1 MGANV
6 CQHVALRVGDLD
18 RAARFY
24 IDAFGGRY
32 LAMPFVIEDPEME
45 GLFGGHAGLK
55 VKVCILGFDEGVIEL
70 FQFLEPSRPTAPEG
84 PDPKHA
90 DALVRAGGGR
100 GDCPGPGRG
109 ARGEAGAADGGL
121 ERVQVLYCY
130 DLDGNVFE
138 MLDSSMEDTAERTFE
153 SVPRGEA
160 AGGVASTSPW
170 RSARLVR
177 RLTTFHR
184 KQHRCETPHY

>member
-1 MGANV
+1 MGTNV

-70 FQFLEPSRPTAPEG
+70 FQFLEPSRPTAPE
-84 PDPKHA
+84 DPTRSMLMHW
-90 DALVRAGGGR
+90 
-100 GDCPGPGRG
+100 C
-109 ARGEAGAADGGL
+109 
-121 ERVQVLYCY
+121 VQVEDVETALARVEALGAKPVQPMGDWNGSKFVYCY

-138 MLDSSMEDTAERTFE
+138 
-153 SVPRGEA
+153 
-160 AGGVASTSPW
+160 
-170 RSARLVR
+170 
-177 RLTTFHR
+177 
-184 KQHRCETPHY
+184 

>member
-1 MGANV
+1 MGVNV

-70 FQFLEPSRPTAPEG
+70 FQFLEPSRPTAPE
-84 PDPKHA
+84 DPTRSMLMHW
-90 DALVRAGGGR
+90 
-100 GDCPGPGRG
+100 C
-109 ARGEAGAADGGL
+109 
-121 ERVQVLYCY
+121 VQVEDVETALARVESLGAKPVQPLGDWNGSKFVYCY

-138 MLDSSMEDTAERTFE
+138 MLDSSMEDTAERTFDLF
-153 SVPRGEA
+153 PEA
-160 AGGVASTSPW
+160 RPPAG
-170 RSARLVR
+170 
-177 RLTTFHR
+177 
-184 KQHRCETPHY
+184 

>member
-6 CQHVALRVGDLD
+6 CQHVALRVSDLD

-70 FQFLEPSRPTAPEG
+70 FQFLEPSRPTAPE
-84 PDPKHA
+84 DPTRSMLMHW
-90 DALVRAGGGR
+90 
-100 GDCPGPGRG
+100 C
-109 ARGEAGAADGGL
+109 
-121 ERVQVLYCY
+121 VQVEDVETALARVEALGAKPVQPMGDWNGSKFVYCY

-138 MLDSSMEDTAERTFE
+138 MLDSSMEDTAARTFE
-153 SVPRGEA
+153 LFPEA
-160 AGGVASTSPW
+160 RPPAG
-170 RSARLVR
+170 
-177 RLTTFHR
+177 
-184 KQHRCETPHY
+184 